1 MKKILLLDCH
11 SLINRAFYAIREMRT
26 IDGFPTN
33 AIYGFFRMLANI
45 IEIQQ
50 PTHIG
55 AVFDMK
61 GPTFRN
67 KIYSDYKA
75 TRKPTPE
82 ELIIQIDEIKSILL
96 SLDIKVIGKSG
107 YEADDV
113 IGTIAKSFSDYV
125 VILSG
130 DKDLYQLV
138 DSKTDVLFTKKGVSD
153 IEKVNEE
160 YLFNQGFTAQKI
172 IEYKALAGDTADN
185 IPGAK
190 GIGAKT
196 AEKLLTQ
203 FDTIEEIYSNLNN
216 LDISTKLKEKL
227 IESKEIVLISKKLAT
242 IDTSVPLQLNLN
254 DFIFNKS
261 ITNEFVQRMTNLESI
276 TLIDRYKE
284 ILDASSLSIPAS
296 QATEINDIN
305 DLKNILKKV
314 DWDIS
319 FYLTDDINFNVGEK
333 TYVVKS
339 QKTLLDEGVNFDE
352 AITEFKR
359 IFEDTE
365 IKKILFDAK
374 DLMHKLKPYNISIC
388 GFFDDCLLKQY
399 LINSSR
405 TPKDIKSLFT
415 IYKITDGTALDLKNI
430 SVEQDKILKDQ
441 ALWRLYVEFE
451 LPLISVLFEMENAGF
466 KVDLDALNALG
477 LEYLN
482 ILSKLT
488 NQIHEI
494 AGKNFNINSNQQLG
508 EVLYDDLNLMP
519 SKKTKT
525 GYSVSAETLELLDH
539 PIIPLVLKYRQ
550 YMKLNSTYIQGM
562 RAQIN
567 QKTKRIHTVFNQFV
581 AVTGRLSSTEPNM
594 QNIPIK
600 TEEGREI
607 RKVLIP
613 TDNWFLISADYS
625 QIELRLLAH
634 FSQDETMVKLFEENI
649 DIHTGTAA
657 QIYKTPISMIT
668 DNMRRNAKAVNFG
681 IIYGISNFGLAKTI
695 GIPQYQAKN
704 FIETY
709 FNTFQRIKPYM
720 DSNVKFAKENGY
732 IRSLS
737 GRIRYFDEFKSKNKM
752 LHNFASRAAMNMPLQ
767 GSAADIIKLAMIKV
781 NKELKNNNL
790 KSRLILQVH
799 DELILECPNEEIEC
813 VSSLLKSSMENVI
826 KLNVPLVVDI
836 KIGNNWFELM

>member
-153 IEKVNEE
+153 IEKVNEK

-314 DWDIS
+314 DWEIS

-333 TYVVKS
+333 HMLS
-339 QKTLLDEGVNFDE
+339 N
-352 AITEFKR
+352 
-359 IFEDTE
+359 
-365 IKKILFDAK
+365 
-374 DLMHKLKPYNISIC
+374 HK
-388 GFFDDCLLKQY
+388 
-399 LINSSR
+399 NSPR
-405 TPKDIKSLFT
+405 
-415 IYKITDGTALDLKNI
+415 
-430 SVEQDKILKDQ
+430 
-441 ALWRLYVEFE
+441 
-451 LPLISVLFEMENAGF
+451 
-466 KVDLDALNALG
+466 
-477 LEYLN
+477 
-482 ILSKLT
+482 
-488 NQIHEI
+488 
-494 AGKNFNINSNQQLG
+494 
-508 EVLYDDLNLMP
+508 
-519 SKKTKT
+519 
-525 GYSVSAETLELLDH
+525 
-539 PIIPLVLKYRQ
+539 
-550 YMKLNSTYIQGM
+550 
-562 RAQIN
+562 
-567 QKTKRIHTVFNQFV
+567 
-581 AVTGRLSSTEPNM
+581 
-594 QNIPIK
+594 
-600 TEEGREI
+600 
-607 RKVLIP
+607 
-613 TDNWFLISADYS
+613 
-625 QIELRLLAH
+625 
-634 FSQDETMVKLFEENI
+634 
-649 DIHTGTAA
+649 
-657 QIYKTPISMIT
+657 
-668 DNMRRNAKAVNFG
+668 
-681 IIYGISNFGLAKTI
+681 
-695 GIPQYQAKN
+695 
-704 FIETY
+704 
-709 FNTFQRIKPYM
+709 
-720 DSNVKFAKENGY
+720 
-732 IRSLS
+732 
-737 GRIRYFDEFKSKNKM
+737 
-752 LHNFASRAAMNMPLQ
+752 
-767 GSAADIIKLAMIKV
+767 
-781 NKELKNNNL
+781 
-790 KSRLILQVH
+790 
-799 DELILECPNEEIEC
+799 
-813 VSSLLKSSMENVI
+813 
-826 KLNVPLVVDI
+826 
-836 KIGNNWFELM
+836 